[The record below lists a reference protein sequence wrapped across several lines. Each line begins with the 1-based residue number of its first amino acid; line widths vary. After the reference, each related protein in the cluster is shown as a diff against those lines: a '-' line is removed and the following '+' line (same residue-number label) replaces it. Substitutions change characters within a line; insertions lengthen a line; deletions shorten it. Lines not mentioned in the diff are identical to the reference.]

1 MLILKDLTC
10 ECQLFSRHIGH
21 SDLDRAPE
29 LAEAEEKSGEKAQE
43 KNEDNAELKL
53 LFLIERPLI
62 HRYGFRIL
70 LHRHSGVNFLCLL
83 RAEDARRIR
92 IKGGDGGRLIA
103 VQQLLRMGDIR
114 RKGAAVRPLCGIL
127 RHHACHECLND
138 RRNAGHEAAERLRL
152 LLKML
157 ARNAHRRIAVKGN
170 MP

>member
-1 MLILKDLTC
+1 M
-10 ECQLFSRHIGH
+10 
-21 SDLDRAPE
+21 
-29 LAEAEEKSGEKAQE
+29 
-43 KNEDNAELKL
+43 
-53 LFLIERPLI
+53 
-62 HRYGFRIL
+62 
-70 LHRHSGVNFLCLL
+70 NFLCLL

-103 VQQLLRMGDIR
+103 AQQLLRMGDIR

-127 RHHACHECLND
+127 RHHACHEGLND
-138 RRNAGHEAAERLRL
+138 GRNARHEAAKGLRL